1 MGTIEFEGF
10 AIVWDE
16 NGVPHRVEAKRVPPS
31 GREIVPDPR
40 VMREA
45 RERLR
50 ERENESD
57 SSNPD
62 AA

>member
-1 MGTIEFEGF
+1 MSTIEFQGF

-16 NGVPHRVEAKRVPPS
+16 NGIPHRIEARRVPPS

-45 RERLR
+45 RERLH
-50 ERENESD
+50 EPKNDSD
-57 SSNPD
+57 SSSHD